1 MYNNQKK
8 GDKNMLEQYNDVIT
22 INELCEILLIGRN
35 AAYKLLNSNAFGE
48 GAFRIGNRW
57 KITKRAVC
65 SFLYHKEL
73 SQ

>member
-1 MYNNQKK
+1 MYSNQKE
-8 GDKNMLEQYNDVIT
+8 GDTSMLDQYNDVIS

-57 KITKRAVC
+57 KITKNAVY

-73 SQ
+73 PQ